1 MRSRNVRRQP
11 MFFAL
16 PGCYQPNRRGGIDYR
31 RRAGVRLI
39 EATRRPECRE
49 ELDGSGRVSRAEPCS
64 GPRRFSRTFCSDNG
78 PSPRVRVFSRS
89 DPGPGARQLAR
100 PSWATQHSV
109 ATLIASDSACRTLP
123 QRLVRSSTDS
133 PSVFSGIAVFWW
145 WPMMT
150 RSVAWRVFPAG
161 ANRYKRSVGCS
172 GSEQSGSR
180 GSENGVK
187 QANMK
192 KSDGLGLA
200 ASDVGRVDAQEVAA
214 EQCLGVPYAGR
225 GGLIYGKAGR

>member
-1 MRSRNVRRQP
+1 
-11 MFFAL
+11 
-16 PGCYQPNRRGGIDYR
+16 
-31 RRAGVRLI
+31 
-39 EATRRPECRE
+39 
-49 ELDGSGRVSRAEPCS
+49 
-64 GPRRFSRTFCSDNG
+64 
-78 PSPRVRVFSRS
+78 
-89 DPGPGARQLAR
+89 
-100 PSWATQHSV
+100 
-109 ATLIASDSACRTLP
+109 
-123 QRLVRSSTDS
+123 
-133 PSVFSGIAVFWW
+133 
-145 WPMMT
+145 MMT